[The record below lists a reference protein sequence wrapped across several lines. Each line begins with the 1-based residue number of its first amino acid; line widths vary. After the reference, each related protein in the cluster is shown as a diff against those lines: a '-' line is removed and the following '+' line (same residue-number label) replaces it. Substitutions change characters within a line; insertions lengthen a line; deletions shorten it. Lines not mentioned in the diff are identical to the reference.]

1 MNPLLGQGGN
11 SAIES
16 AGLLADLLKGLLDE
30 NPHPDNADFQ
40 RIFQDFQEERCPR
53 TTGLMETTK
62 KVQQMEIL
70 DSPILEFLQ
79 LKVFSQLGQ
88 EHLGPLLAATSNS
101 AHTLK
106 YLPKDYRRG
115 VVPLEEEINVN
126 PHDRS
131 AIATALW
138 MGLMLSIA
146 LFGSL
151 LSRYLV
157 LGPSLDPTVSAVSQ
171 GYLFVAAISIS
182 GLWTVESYRPGF
194 LLSPLFRLVPSSFSD
209 ENELTRL
216 AQSHSSLLLLH
227 LGGKSCYRFTSLST
241 FISVEVDRSITLLH
255 ELSIHGPQK
264 RSQWLYWFPTRPAY
278 STFCF
283 LRGALKSLS

>member
-30 NPHPDNADFQ
+30 NQHPENADFQ
-40 RIFQDFQEERCPR
+40 RIFQEFQEERCPR
-53 TTGLMETTK
+53 ATGLMETTK
-62 KVQQMEIL
+62 KVQQMEII
-70 DSPILEFLQ
+70 DTPILEFLQ

-115 VVPLEEEINVN
+115 VVPLDDEIKVN

-131 AIATALW
+131 VISTALW

-146 LFGSL
+146 LFGPL
-151 LSRYLV
+151 LSRYLA
-157 LGPSLDPTVSAVSQ
+157 LAPILDPTMSVMSQ
-171 GYLFVAAISIS
+171 AYIFVTVISIS
-182 GLWTVESYRPGF
+182 SLWTVESYRPGF
-194 LLSPLFRLVPSSFSD
+194 LLSPLFRSVLSNLSF
-209 ENELTRL
+209 ET
-216 AQSHSSLLLLH
+216 
-227 LGGKSCYRFTSLST
+227 
-241 FISVEVDRSITLLH
+241 
-255 ELSIHGPQK
+255 
-264 RSQWLYWFPTRPAY
+264 
-278 STFCF
+278 
-283 LRGALKSLS
+283 